1 MYKYHGIIQK
11 ENKRGGIEM
20 ERILV
25 VEDDQ
30 ALAMGIEFA
39 LKKEG
44 FDVQLV
50 QGIEAAKKAFH
61 EGEFALV
68 LLDVMLPDGSGYDFC
83 RDIRKISKIPVIFL
97 TACDEEVNVVLGLDI
112 GGDDYMTK
120 PFRVKELVS
129 RIRAVLRRQG
139 SHQEKGEEIV
149 PWIQSGKITLYPLET
164 KVTRDD
170 KEIPLTPAE
179 YKLLSALI
187 QNPLQT
193 LEREKILEKLW
204 DMDGDFVDD
213 NTLSVYIRRLREKLE
228 DNPSKPEYIVTVRGI
243 GYKWNKNHHEKR

>member
-1 MYKYHGIIQK
+1 
-11 ENKRGGIEM
+11 M

-44 FDVQLV
+44 FDVWLV
-50 QGIEAAKKAFH
+50 HSIEAAKNAFH
-61 EGEFALV
+61 EGQFALI
-68 LLDVMLPDGSGYDFC
+68 LLDVMLPDDSGYNFC
-83 RDIRKISKIPVIFL
+83 REIRQASKTPVIFL

-193 LEREKILEKLW
+193 LGREKILEKLW

-213 NTLSVYIRRLREKLE
+213 NTVSVYIRRLREKLE
-228 DNPSKPEYIVTVRGI
+228 NNPSKPEYIVTVRGV
-243 GYKWNKNHHEKR
+243 GYKWNKKHQEKR

>member
-1 MYKYHGIIQK
+1 
-11 ENKRGGIEM
+11 M

-44 FDVQLV
+44 FDVWLV
-50 QGIEAAKKAFH
+50 HSIEAAKKAFH
-61 EGEFALV
+61 EGQFALI
-68 LLDVMLPDGSGYDFC
+68 LLDVMLPDDSGYNFC
-83 RDIRKISKIPVIFL
+83 REIRKTSKTPVIFL

-187 QNPLQT
+187 QNPLQS
-193 LEREKILEKLW
+193 LGREKILEKLW

-213 NTLSVYIRRLREKLE
+213 NTVSVYIRRLREKLE

-243 GYKWNKNHHEKR
+243 GYKWNKKHQEKR